1 MFRHMQASVARPSTG
16 EPKSPDGVMQDT
28 RPIAHRARTAAT
40 KTREGT
46 MVGFLRRFALA
57 TSLTACVLGVL
68 AIAPAT
74 GAPSAQTCGAR
85 EVSQPFLPWLDFSH
99 YFLLPGGDFESSSG
113 WILGGGAKISAGN
126 EPFYV
131 HGKGDAKSLSLPS
144 GAWART
150 AAICVDSDE
159 PTLRF
164 FARNS
169 GSLLSTL
176 VVEARIRTTL
186 LGVTTETS
194 LPVGVVLGT
203 ARTWQPSLPMV
214 FKLSLNQLL
223 GGTTTIDFRFSVLG
237 SGGAWRVDDVY
248 IDPFKD
254 R

>member
-1 MFRHMQASVARPSTG
+1 MAS
-16 EPKSPDGVMQDT
+16 
-28 RPIAHRARTAAT
+28 
-40 KTREGT
+40 
-46 MVGFLRRFALA
+46 FLRRFALA
-57 TSLTACVLGVL
+57 TSLAACVLAVL
-68 AIAPAT
+68 TIAPAT
-74 GAPSAQTCGAR
+74 AGLAARTCEAR
-85 EVSQPFLPWLDFSH
+85 AVSQPFLPWLDPLR

-131 HGKGDAKSLSLPS
+131 HGNGDAKSLSLPS

-150 AAICVDSDE
+150 ATICVDSDE
-159 PTLRF
+159 PTMRF
-164 FARNS
+164 FTRNS

-203 ARTWQPSLPMV
+203 TRTWQPSLPMM

-223 GGTTTIDFRFSVLG
+223 GGTTTVDFRFSVLG
-237 SGGAWRVDDVY
+237 SGGAWQVDDVY
-248 IDPFKD
+248 VDPFKD